1 MAAAADAAKS
11 NALLAM
17 NKVNNTKCRAC
28 LSVSRQ
34 TVKLDAKIPDLKN
47 ARTYGQGLRQC
58 TNMPLTA
65 RSPGGYRWPM
75 QICVRCCR
83 ALEVAMHFVE
93 LALESNRKLF
103 AESQSPKLMTPAQS
117 TTSAGELKRKASS
130 ELLHWNQFSQQF
142 EQFVESYDGVP
153 GPIEENVLY
162 MRGAKVPRLD
172 TDIALN
178 NEPPKEDDV
187 ILFDVKYDSNDQ
199 DEEDENDGSD
209 AKNSETF
216 YDNSINMNDS
226 NIADK
231 SSENNNNYNFNNK
244 NGDISGLP
252 NVESD
257 LIQRALFMTLND
269 DGNGSQTAEEL
280 QSIESIKATL
290 LKSTEGLTGSSA
302 STPKT
307 TPSKDVNVNIPI
319 LSCSICKH
327 THTEAKQMRSHY
339 MRVHNCDVPEDDII
353 GLTKNQ
359 SFKCRPCNGYVT
371 NSRTDMQQHLIEH
384 HKIDG
389 DFEMYCYVQQN
400 CPACGRIFKD
410 QRSARTHYT
419 RMHTPQQPQQLQPG
433 GSGSVCGGAEIT
445 EQQFVCTACDK
456 VFNMKGSLQAH
467 QRFCQVKQ
475 PVHCNFCEL
484 QFSSMRKYELHL
496 QQQHAV
502 DTLHECEICMKSFK
516 NSESLSVHRKRHS
529 ERHYQCAKCS
539 LNYINAA
546 ELRVHY
552 ERAHVH
558 EEEVVSCRICGS
570 KFQNYALLREHEQ
583 RNHQKSKIWRCDNCN
598 FETNSRARLR
608 QHQYEHTDYPY
619 KCKHCPEE
627 FADRGKMRQ
636 HSKKMHAV
644 ELTDEQLAEMFRE
657 RIGYTNRHDA
667 FSKTNNSLEIPGFSD
682 ECFTELKSLGMD
694 YDDITTDLFSNSIS
708 STLDNLLELVP

>member
-58 TNMPLTA
+58 TNLPLTA

-83 ALEVAMHFVE
+83 ALEVTMHFVE

-103 AESQSPKLMTPAQS
+103 AESQTLKLLPPAQ
-117 TTSAGELKRKASS
+117 TTSPTTTTGELKRKASS
-130 ELLHWNQFSQQF
+130 ELLHWNQFSQEFQ
-142 EQFVESYDGVP
+142 QFVESYDGVSA
-153 GPIEENVLY
+153 PIEENVLY
-162 MRGAKVPRLD
+162 MRGAKMPRLD
-172 TDIALN
+172 TDVTFS
-178 NEPPKEDDV
+178 NEPPKEDE
-187 ILFDVKYDSNDQ
+187 IIIFDVKYDSNDQ

-216 YDNSINMNDS
+216 YDNSININES
-226 NIADK
+226 K

-244 NGDISGLP
+244 NGDLSGLP
-252 NVESD
+252 DAECD
-257 LIQRALFMTLND
+257 LIQRALYMTLNED
-269 DGNGSQTAEEL
+269 NNSGQSKQEL

-290 LKSTEGLTGSSA
+290 LKSTEELSGSSTSSMA
-302 STPKT
+302 TTSKVKT
-307 TPSKDVNVNIPI
+307 SKEVNVNIPL
-319 LSCSICKH
+319 LSCTICKH
-327 THTEAKQMRSHY
+327 THTDAKQMRTHY
-339 MRVHNCDVPEDDII
+339 MRIHNCDVPEDDII

-359 SFKCRPCNGYVT
+359 SFKCRPCNSYVT

-419 RMHTPQQPQQLQPG
+419 RMHTPQQQQLL
-433 GSGSVCGGAEIT
+433 GADIA
-445 EQQFVCTACDK
+445 EQQFICTACDK
-456 VFNMKGSLQAH
+456 VFNLKSSLQAH

-475 PVHCNFCEL
+475 PVHCNFCEQ

-502 DTLHECEICMKSFK
+502 DTLHECEICLKSFK

-552 ERAHVH
+552 ERAHVQ
-558 EEEVVSCRICGS
+558 EEEVVSCRICDS
-570 KFQNYALLREHEQ
+570 KFQNFALLREHEQ

-619 KCKHCPEE
+619 KCQHCPEE
-627 FADRGKMRQ
+627 FADRGKIRQ

-667 FSKTNNSLEIPGFSD
+667 FSKSNNSLEIPGFSD
-682 ECFTELKSLGMD
+682 ECFAELKSMGLD
-694 YDDITTDLFSNSIS
+694 YDDITTDLFSNSINA
-708 STLDNLLELVP
+708 LDNLLELVP

>member
-47 ARTYGQGLRQC
+47 VRTYGQGLRQC
-58 TNMPLTA
+58 TNLPITA
-65 RSPGGYRWPM
+65 RSAGGYRWPM
-75 QICVRCCR
+75 QICLRCCR

-103 AESQSPKLMTPAQS
+103 AESQSLKVTPPQMPAPS
-117 TTSAGELKRKASS
+117 TGELKRKASN
-130 ELLHWNQFSQQF
+130 ELLNWNQFSQEF
-142 EQFVESYDGVP
+142 EQFVESYDGVSA
-153 GPIEENVLY
+153 PIEENVLY

-172 TDIALN
+172 NDIAPS
-178 NEPPKEDDV
+178 NEPPKDDDV

-199 DEEDENDGSD
+199 DQEDENDGSD

-216 YDNSINMNDS
+216 YDNSIINDS
-226 NIADK
+226 NTASK
-231 SSENNNNYNFNNK
+231 NSENNNNYNFDNK
-244 NGDISGLP
+244 NGDMSGLP
-252 NVESD
+252 DVECD

-269 DGNGSQTAEEL
+269 DANSSPTPEDL

-290 LKSTEGLTGSSA
+290 LKSTETLTDTKGSSTSSA
-302 STPKT
+302 SQKS
-307 TPSKDVNVNIPI
+307 TPSKENNVNIPL

-327 THTEAKQMRSHY
+327 THTESKQMRSHY

-359 SFKCRPCNGYVT
+359 SFKCRPCNSYET

-419 RMHTPQQPQQLQPG
+419 RMHTPQQQQLQQ
-433 GSGSVCGGAEIT
+433 SGSSGAVREAA
-445 EQQFVCTACDK
+445 EQQHVCTACDK
-456 VFNMKGSLQAH
+456 VFNLKASLQAH

-475 PVHCNFCEL
+475 PVHCNFCSQ

-502 DTLHECEICMKSFK
+502 DTLHECETCLKSFK
-516 NSESLSVHRKRHS
+516 NSESLAVHRKRHS
-529 ERHYQCAKCS
+529 ERHYQCGKCS

-546 ELRVHY
+546 ELRVHF
-552 ERAHVH
+552 ERAHVQ
-558 EEEVVSCRICGS
+558 EEEVVSCRSCAS

-583 RNHQKSKIWRCDNCN
+583 RNHQKPKIWRCENCT

-619 KCKHCPEE
+619 KCTHCPEE
-627 FADRGKMRQ
+627 FADRGKIRQ
-636 HSKKMHAV
+636 HSKKVHAV

-667 FSKTNNSLEIPGFSD
+667 FNKTNNSLEIPGFSED
-682 ECFTELKSLGMD
+682 CFTELKSLGLD

-708 STLDNLLELVP
+708 VLDNLLELVP

>member
-1 MAAAADAAKS
+1 MAAAADAARS

-17 NKVNNTKCRAC
+17 NKANNTKCRAC

-34 TVKLDAKIPDLKN
+34 TVKLDAKIPDLQSV
-47 ARTYGQGLRQC
+47 RTYGQGLRQC
-58 TNMPLTA
+58 TNLPMTA
-65 RSPGGYRWPM
+65 RSAGGYKWPM
-75 QICVRCCR
+75 QICIRCCR
-83 ALEVAMHFVE
+83 ALEVAMHFME
-93 LALESNRKLF
+93 LAVDSNRKLF
-103 AESQSPKLMTPAQS
+103 AESQNVKLTPPHTPSMPS
-117 TTSAGELKRKASS
+117 TGELKRKASV
-130 ELLHWNQFSQQF
+130 ELLHWNQFSQEF
-142 EQFVESYDGVP
+142 EQFVESYDGISA
-153 GPIEENVLY
+153 PIEENVLY

-172 TDIALN
+172 TDATPS

-187 ILFDVKYDSNDQ
+187 ILFDVKYESNDQ
-199 DEEDENDGSD
+199 DQEDENDGSD

-216 YDNSINMNDS
+216 YDNSITNDAT
-226 NIADK
+226 NK
-231 SSENNNNYNFNNK
+231 NNENNNNNNNNNFNFNNK
-244 NGDISGLP
+244 NDLP
-252 NVESD
+252 DD

-269 DGNGSQTAEEL
+269 VDVTRNQTPEEL
-280 QSIESIKATL
+280 QTIESIKATL
-290 LKSTEGLTGSSA
+290 LESTEQLLPNKENSTTMLSQKST
-302 STPKT
+302 
-307 TPSKDVNVNIPI
+307 PSREINPAHIPL
-319 LSCSICKH
+319 LSCHICKH
-327 THTEAKQMRSHY
+327 TAMEAKQMRSHY
-339 MRVHNCDVPEDDII
+339 MRVHNSDVSEDDII

-359 SFKCRPCNGYVT
+359 SFKCRPCNSYET

-419 RMHTPQQPQQLQPG
+419 RMHTPQQQPQSQAG
-433 GSGSVCGGAEIT
+433 VSCAGREGAE
-445 EQQFVCTACDK
+445 QQHMCIACDK
-456 VFNMKGSLQAH
+456 VFSSKASLQAH

-475 PVHCNFCEL
+475 PVHCNFCEQ
-484 QFSSMRKYELHL
+484 QFSSMRKYEMHL

-502 DTLHECEICMKSFK
+502 DTLHECEICKKSFK

-529 ERHYQCAKCS
+529 ERHYQCGKCS

-552 ERAHVH
+552 ERAHVQ
-558 EEEVVSCRICGS
+558 EEEVVSCRNCGS

-583 RNHQKSKIWRCDNCN
+583 RNHQKAKVWRCDSCT
-598 FETNSRARLR
+598 FETSTRARLR

-619 KCKHCPEE
+619 KCQHCPEE
-627 FADRGKMRQ
+627 FADRGKIRQ
-636 HSKKMHAV
+636 HSKKVHAV

-667 FSKTNNSLEIPGFSD
+667 FNKTNNSLEIPGFSD
-682 ECFTELKSLGMD
+682 DCYTELKSLGLD

-708 STLDNLLELVP
+708 VLDNLLELVP